1 MILSCQNVSKAFG
14 TEEILK
20 KVSFH
25 VEENE
30 KTAIVGINGA
40 GKSDCFKQRRFY
52 QGDPKDVGNILCVIV
67 SVYHCGN
74 TN

>member
-25 VEENE
+25 LEETE
-30 KTAIVGINGA
+30 KAAMAGIKEA
-40 GKSDCFKQRRFY
+40 G
-52 QGDPKDVGNILCVIV
+52 
-67 SVYHCGN
+67 
-74 TN
+74 